1 MKSKFY
7 FKMTISSFF
16 VDMWFKPKKLYETKT
31 PKSHFVSFYKTSSS
45 VSKIDLKK
53 KKQKNITRDHFVVHH
68 GLSIKVNDL
77 KSLQNNEIH

>member
-45 VSKIDLKK
+45 VSKID
-53 KKQKNITRDHFVVHH
+53 
-68 GLSIKVNDL
+68 
-77 KSLQNNEIH
+77 